1 MKKYLSLLFVL
12 SMFAISGC
20 TAAYV
25 AGGAGGGYAV
35 GTDERP
41 VQRMMD
47 DSTITTRVNHE
58 MVKDDLVKARQIDV
72 DTVDGHVTLTGVVG
86 TSKESA
92 RAVEIAQGVAGVKS
106 VTNNLQ
112 IGERSFGD
120 IWDDNLISN
129 KIKAKLIAEPEV
141 RSLNIDVDVYLGVVT
156 LTGIVGSQYQKD
168 RAIEISHSTDG
179 TVKVIDNLKVR

>member
-1 MKKYLSLLFVL
+1 MKKHLILFVAL
-12 SMFAISGC
+12 LLAISGC
-20 TAAYV
+20 
-25 AGGAGGGYAV
+25 AGKNKAG
-35 GTDERP
+35 ENP
-41 VQRMMD
+41 VERMMD
-47 DSTITTRVNHE
+47 DSTITTRINHE

-72 DTVDGHVTLTGVVG
+72 DTIGGHVTLTGVVG
-86 TSKESA
+86 TRKESA
-92 RAVEIAQGVAGVKS
+92 RAVKIARSVAGVKS

-112 IGERSFGD
+112 IGERSYGD

-156 LTGIVGSQYQKD
+156 LTGVVSSKYQKE
-168 RAIEISHSTDG
+168 RAIDISRSTAG